1 MNGLNAWWATR
12 SQREQRLL
20 SVMLGLI
27 ALVLIWLLIVRPLG
41 DALDRAKQRH
51 NVAVL
56 ALAEARARSNP
67 GGARAGG
74 PPPLPLDAL
83 ITRTAADAGFTT
95 AQIAGGGPT
104 TARLSLAA
112 ARPQALFGWIATLE
126 AQGVRVERLQARANP
141 DRTVAVEAAF
151 SARATP

>member
-1 MNGLNAWWATR
+1 MNGFNAWWATR
-12 SQREQRLL
+12 STREQRLL
-20 SVMLGLI
+20 LVMFGLI
-27 ALVLIWLLIVRPLG
+27 ALVLLWLLVVRPLG

-51 NVAVL
+51 NTAVL
-56 ALAEARARSNP
+56 ALAEARARGNP
-67 GGARAGG
+67 SGARTGG
-74 PPPLPLDAL
+74 TPTLPLDAL
-83 ITRTAADAGFTT
+83 VSRTAADAGFTAARVT
-95 AQIAGGGPT
+95 GGGPT
-104 TARLSLAA
+104 MARLTLDA